1 MKLKTILVQLHI
13 LDCSDDS
20 GCDITRDAGPNCD
33 VNRRE
38 CFYCLNDVNC
48 LNHRNKRCGSD
59 GRCIEGENRGTMR
72 AADVNP
78 TSDGACACGFS
89 QISCIGGV

>member
-33 VNRRE
+33 IDRRE
-38 CFYCLNDVNC
+38 CFYCRKHVHC

-59 GRCIEGENRGTMR
+59 GRCIEGENKG
-72 AADVNP
+72 
-78 TSDGACACGFS
+78 
-89 QISCIGGV
+89 